1 MTIGGFKITK
11 NVVLV
16 VGGIVLFI
24 VVSSSYSSW
33 KKNKEI
39 QERLEASKYENKTTE
54 ATTEYDF
61 DAQYQESLRKKF
73 GDPPEGFEWDALGN
87 LVATTGDANLSCEDV
102 VYTYLRSLSILDFS
116 TAQRYASSSTVAET
130 YSGYYSD
137 VTAEIADYYRDF
149 LRKQYKFALTT
160 LEIENVS
167 DTAVFPDGS
176 QYVSVDL
183 NVLDLTDKD
192 FWLEDKDELFDNMY
206 AYDVTETDST
216 KMEQYIYDYI
226 YSAYEQGKVA
236 KHKITVEIV
245 VSKGNG
251 EGWLVSN
258 DGELSHQLSYEW
270 GTDVAAYIKQ
280 QYQSYSIDRQVSESL
295 GDYTPAESDE

>member
-1 MTIGGFKITK
+1 MTIGGFRITK
-11 NVVLV
+11 KVVLIG
-16 VGGIVLFI
+16 GGILAFI
-24 VVSSSYSSW
+24 LISSSYSSW
-33 KKNKEI
+33 KKNKEV
-39 QERLEASKYENKTTE
+39 QERLEASKYEATTQQ
-54 ATTEYDF
+54 ATTEYNFHDQF
-61 DAQYQESLRKKF
+61 QESLRKKY
-73 GDPPEGFEWDALGN
+73 GDPPEGFEWDSLGN
-87 LVATTGDANLSCEDV
+87 LVAVDGDVDMSCEDV
-102 VYTYLRSLSILDFS
+102 VYTYLRSLSILDFA
-116 TAQRYASSSTVAET
+116 TAQRYASSSTVSET
-130 YSGYYSD
+130 YSGYYND
-137 VTAEIADYYRDF
+137 VTAEIADYYNDF
-149 LRKQYKFALTT
+149 LRKQFKFALTT

-167 DTAVFPDGS
+167 DTAVFPDGT

-192 FWLEDKDELFDNMY
+192 FWLADKDTIFDNMY
-206 AYDVTETDST
+206 TYDVTETDGT

-226 YSAYEQGKVA
+226 YNAYEQGKIG

-280 QYQSYSIDRQVSESL
+280 QYQSYSIDRQIQESIQ
-295 GDYTPAESDE
+295 DYNPVEVEE